1 MAKSAKKSKQKKPSQ
16 DEENAKIDSVSNQTS
31 SGNNSNSNIFDSLFG
46 GIPEGDAAYLF
57 SDDNPFRRK
66 PNDSGQRAESG
77 AEVSGKTDVG
87 IETFDGSSQL
97 KKEKRKKDG
106 NGDSL
111 GETAQSEE
119 NYSSKGK
126 KSKRVDFQDLQEGKG
141 SNGRSSGGKDVTLGI
156 KENLKSGGKLNEVA
170 EEHDT
175 ENKPEKKK
183 KRKRDEVE
191 AEYEAKRYGVM
202 EQEGEKGEGGGV
214 VVGRKRKE
222 MESIE
227 DIVVSKEGFD
237 DESKLLR
244 TVFVG
249 NLPLK
254 IKKKGLIKEFGKFG
268 EVESVRIR
276 SVPLTDVS
284 ILSLVF

>member
-1 MAKSAKKSKQKKPSQ
+1 MAKSAKKSKEKKPSQ

-31 SGNNSNSNIFDSLFG
+31 NGNKSNSNIFDSLFG

-77 AEVSGKTDVG
+77 AAEVSGKTDVG
-87 IETFDGSSQL
+87 IETFGGSSQL

-126 KSKRVDFQDLQEGKG
+126 KSKHVGFEDLQEGKG
-141 SNGRSSGGKDVTLGI
+141 SNGRSSGRKDVTSGI
-156 KENLKSGGKLNEVA
+156 KENLKSGDA

-202 EQEGEKGEGGGV
+202 EQEGEKGEGEGV